1 MEIDFRPHLWI
12 PENEVTNVDNTPQ
25 GRSHDLGVDRAEHGA
40 VLSTGLQEIMSAYA
54 KLGTG
59 DSLSDEDIRVFQLIL
74 PEGEEL
80 ADQKEFLEGEGMF
93 IHMVKDE
100 RHAIVSTS
108 KSKFDKLHDR
118 VNKYRD
124 LKRISGKF
132 QYGLNRRKEG
142 CFAQALSRR
151 TGQTEH
157 YG

>member
-1 MEIDFRPHLWI
+1 MWI
-12 PENEVTNVDNTPQ
+12 ILRKAD
-25 GRSHDLGVDRAEHGA
+25 RHDLGVDRAEHGA

-108 KSKFDKLHDR
+108 KS
-118 VNKYRD
+118 NS
-124 LKRISGKF
+124 IS
-132 QYGLNRRKEG
+132 YMT
-142 CFAQALSRR
+142 A
-151 TGQTEH
+151 
-157 YG
+157 